1 MTSVNPALVL
11 TSPPFAGLALMC
23 HVFPVNKRAFRSS
36 PIQGDGVRP
45 ASRLLRGVPVRPPPG
60 RHRGAGGRLEG
71 GQRRRRRVGVRVGDA
86 DGGEAVGDAQQVGGP
101 QAQLTKYTR
110 NFYFRLNPGIIDILF
125 LLIHVLLFAKLS
137 KSDTNKIIVS
147 AD

>member
-1 MTSVNPALVL
+1 MFDLRAGSSVASLYAHHLGVTAVQADDWKVVSGGGEGLVCVWE
-11 TSPPFAGLALMC
+11 M
-23 HVFPVNKRAFRSS
+23 RM
-36 PIQGDGVRP
+36 
-45 ASRLLRGVPVRPPPG
+45 
-60 RHRGAGGRLEG
+60 GAKLWEMHNRWGGR
-71 GQRRRRRVGVRVGDA
+71 
-86 DGGEAVGDAQQVGGP
+86 P